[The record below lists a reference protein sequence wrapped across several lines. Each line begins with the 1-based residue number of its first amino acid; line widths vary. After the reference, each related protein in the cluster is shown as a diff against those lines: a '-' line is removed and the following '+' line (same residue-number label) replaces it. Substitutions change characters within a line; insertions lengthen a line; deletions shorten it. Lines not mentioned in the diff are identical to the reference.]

1 MKVIVDA
8 IGKPRPRE
16 QLILGLC
23 LTLLGLETFKPAR
36 AANEPTPPEH
46 SVFDQ
51 EVLRQRGIDPKLAAL
66 FGRQT
71 RFPPGRQQ
79 VSLSVNGRDKGTTQ
93 ARFGED
99 GSLCVDDALLAFAGL
114 RQPAEWSTTLD
125 EQDMPTDPDCRALGT
140 AFPQAQ
146 VELQPGQHQVRL
158 FVPDQAL
165 RDERQWSDGYSQGGV
180 AGLLNYD
187 IFGSFNRYDGESSR
201 YAAANTE
208 VGVNL
213 DNWILRSRQVHSRFD
228 GKVRSEMLDT
238 YVQRSFAQQRSLFQA
253 GEISLVNPVLNGA
266 QIIGAQVTPEY
277 GLLSQLDTASV
288 QGITN
293 SQARVEVHQNG
304 ALLYSTVV
312 QPGPFTLTNI
322 PRITSRSDLEVTVI
336 ETNGEQR
343 RFRVPASLAASARP
357 QSGYS
362 VGAGVVRSHGHGT
375 DDPAVVSL
383 GQTGALGN
391 TSSLSSGLILAQG
404 YRSLGASLGTALTPR
419 VSAEVFA
426 IGTHASSLDQQGAQ
440 LGGQLNWQVHEQWSS
455 LVAGNHRSR
464 GYRELLDSTYRD
476 NDQLISSY
484 RDQFSTSLRWASH
497 TLGSLNLGYTQTT
510 YYEHDSSQ
518 RLFLSWGNSYNGVT
532 LSATVEKALGSNDG
546 YNDDA
551 LYFSASLPL
560 DGRRRLRSSVRHN
573 DTSTTSTVA
582 YNEQVNDSFG
592 YRLGAEHR
600 SGDSSTLASAGLS
613 ALPRYTQLD
622 LNYSGDG
629 DNTNYNLGLRGG
641 IAVHGAGITPSPYP
655 IRDTFAILSV
665 TDTSGVKASTPSG
678 PVWTDYAGN
687 AVIASL
693 AAYGKSP
700 VEVDSQSLPT
710 HINVD
715 QGAGVLHASRG
726 AVPRLSFRAWSTR
739 RVLLTLLDDSGQP
752 LASGASVF
760 DDRGRFINLVQP
772 GGLVF
777 IDNSADIGHLI
788 VSDHQARECR
798 VTLDPDTVAVSDS
811 YYTQV
816 QRTCS

>member
-1 MKVIVDA
+1 MSTPDDA
-8 IGKPRPRE
+8 LGKKRPRE

-23 LTLLGLETFKPAR
+23 LTLLGLDTLKPAQ
-36 AANEPTPPEH
+36 AANEPVHAEH

-79 VSLSVNGRDKGTTQ
+79 ISLTVNGRDKGATQ
-93 ARFGED
+93 ARFSQD
-99 GSLCVDDALLAFAGL
+99 GSLCFDDALLAFAGIE
-114 RQPAEWSTTLD
+114 RPADWPTTLD
-125 EQDMPTDPDCRALGT
+125 EQDAPVDPACLELGE

-146 VELQPGQHQVRL
+146 VELQPGQHRVQVV
-158 FVPDQAL
+158 VPDQAL
-165 RDERQWSDGYSQGGV
+165 VQHRQLSQDYNQGGV

-187 IFGSFNRYDGESSR
+187 LFSSFNRYDGQSSR

-208 VGVNL
+208 LGLNM

-228 GKVRSEMLDT
+228 GKVHSEMLDT
-238 YVQRSFAQQRSLFQA
+238 YVQRSFAEHRSLFQA

-277 GLLSQLDTASV
+277 GLLSQLDNASV
-288 QGITN
+288 QGIAN
-293 SQARVEVHQNG
+293 SQARVEIHQNG

-312 QPGPFTLTNI
+312 QPGPFTISNI

-343 RFRVPASLAASARP
+343 RFRVPANLTASVRP
-357 QSGYS
+357 QTGFS
-362 VGAGVVRSHGHGT
+362 VGAGVVRSHGHDS

-383 GQTGALGN
+383 GQTGALGDR
-391 TSSLSSGLILAQG
+391 SSLSSGVILAQG
-404 YRSLGASLGTALTPR
+404 YRGLGASVGTVLTPQLNG
-419 VSAEVFA
+419 EVFTLGSQA
-426 IGTHASSLDQQGAQ
+426 TTLDKSGAQ
-440 LGGQLNWQVHEQWSS
+440 LGGQLNWQLNEQWSS
-455 LVAGNHRSR
+455 LVAGNHRTR
-464 GYRELLDSTYRD
+464 GYRELLDSTNRD
-476 NDQLISSY
+476 NEEHWSSY
-484 RDQFSTSLRWASH
+484 RDQLSTSLRWASAA
-497 TLGSLNLGYTQTT
+497 LGSFNLGYTQTT
-510 YYEHDSSQ
+510 YYEHDSNQ
-518 RLFLSWGNSYNGVT
+518 RLFLSWGNSYGGLT
-532 LSATVEKALGSNDG
+532 LSATMEKSVGSSNG

-551 LYFSASLPL
+551 LYFSASIPL
-560 DGRRRLRSSVRHN
+560 DGKRRLRSSVRHSGGHSN
-573 DTSTTSTVA
+573 STLA

-629 DNTNYNLGLRGG
+629 DNSNYNLGLRGG
-641 IAVHGAGITPSPYP
+641 VAVHGAGITPTPYP

-665 TDTSGVKASTPSG
+665 TDTPGVKASTPSG
-678 PVWTDYAGN
+678 PVWTDHTGH
-687 AVIASL
+687 AVIPAL
-693 AAYGKSP
+693 AAYGRSP
-700 VEVDSQSLPT
+700 VQIDTQSLPIN
-710 HINVD
+710 INVD
-715 QGAGVLHASRG
+715 EGAGVLRAHRG

-739 RVLLTLLDDSGQP
+739 RVLLTLLDNSGQP

-777 IDNSADIGHLI
+777 IDNSDDIGHLI
-788 VSDHQARECR
+788 VSDHQAKECR
-798 VTLDPDTVAVSDS
+798 VTLEPDTGNTTES
-811 YYTQV
+811 YYTQA